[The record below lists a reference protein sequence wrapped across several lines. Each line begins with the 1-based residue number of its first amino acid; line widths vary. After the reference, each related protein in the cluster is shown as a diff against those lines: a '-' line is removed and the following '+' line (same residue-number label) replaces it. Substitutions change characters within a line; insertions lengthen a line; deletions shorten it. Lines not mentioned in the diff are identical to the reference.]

1 MKIAIYGDSF
11 GDFSLENIPGDDL
24 DRGKAWVELFAE
36 NIMKAGDVF
45 LNKPMEQPFVPHW
58 NRVISA
64 MPNIYQRLI
73 EAVERDRELYS
84 R

>member
-1 MKIAIYGDSF
+1 
-11 GDFSLENIPGDDL
+11 
-24 DRGKAWVELFAE
+24 
-36 NIMKAGDVF
+36 VF

-58 NRVISA
+58 NRVVSA